1 MSSITGDT
9 ASLNKREHSVLD
21 WSTDGIDTV

>member
-9 ASLNKREHSVLD
+9 ASLHKRKNSVLD
-21 WSTDGIDTV
+21 WSRDGIDIV